1 MSFAPRYGN
10 WLLLV
15 PIVVAFTWVG
25 LAGYQGLNG
34 QDAHD
39 YYRIARAWQA
49 YMVDGGA
56 RPIMAEHPHGYPML
70 GAVLGL
76 VMGPLWALRI
86 ISVLAFFGVVLILDR
101 SLRRHGADGGV
112 SRAYVLLGIALSPF
126 LLRYALT
133 TMSDVLAL
141 TLTTA
146 AFFSAV
152 NWIRDRGYSALSG
165 MIVYLAL
172 ALFVRLAVAPIA
184 VLLLLYVAG
193 ERAAARIAPRTLAI
207 SALIAV
213 VAGCIIVAALQ
224 RNGDLVGTPLAEWT
238 ALNWFR
244 RDLVS
249 DDGVLH
255 YMFPNILYAL
265 GVVIHPGQF
274 TIGLLVVPFFR
285 WEDLKDP
292 ATRLAAILLGGYLL
306 FVAGMPFQNDRV
318 LLLALPFTVVLFHL
332 AFQRAYRAVR
342 ASMIKPVL
350 LLLVLGCVQCA
361 LFVRAMV
368 PFIHQARVE
377 KELSALADQLSPD
390 HLYSHGMGAA
400 LSTYC
405 PDVPVTE
412 LWYAEIDTFERGAVI
427 VVHPERLEAQWAGHF
442 PAINWEK
449 ARRAGAL
456 PVFQRPDGWVI
467 ARVP

>member
-1 MSFAPRYGN
+1 MSFAPRYGV
-10 WLLLV
+10 WPLLV
-15 PIVVAFTWVG
+15 PIVVAFTWVSVS
-25 LAGYQGLNG
+25 GYQGLNG

-49 YMVDGGA
+49 YLVEGGE
-56 RPIMAEHPHGYPML
+56 RPIMAEHPHGYPIL
-70 GAVLGL
+70 GAVFGL
-76 VMGPLWALRI
+76 VVGPLWALRI
-86 ISVLAFFGVVLILDR
+86 ISVLAFAGVVIILDR
-101 SLRRHGADGGV
+101 SLRHGEGGAI
-112 SRAYVLLGIALSPF
+112 SRTYLLFGIALSPF

-141 TLTTA
+141 VFTTA
-146 AFFSAV
+146 AFCSALT
-152 NWIRDRGYSALSG
+152 WIRDRGYAALIG
-165 MIVYLAL
+165 MVGFLAL
-172 ALFVRLAVAPIA
+172 ALSVRLAVAPIA
-184 VLLLLYVAG
+184 VLLVLFVAG
-193 ERAAARIAPRTLAI
+193 ERAAARIGPRMVAI
-207 SALIAV
+207 ISFIAV
-213 VAGCIIVAALQ
+213 VAVSILAAAMQ
-224 RNGDLVGTPLAEWT
+224 RNGVLLGTPLAEWT
-238 ALNWFR
+238 PLNLFR
-244 RDLVS
+244 RDLIS

-274 TIGLLVVPFFR
+274 TIGLFVIPFFR
-285 WEDLKDP
+285 WNDLKDP
-292 ATRLAAILLGGYLL
+292 PTRLAAILLGGYLL

-332 AFQRAYRAVR
+332 AFLRAYGALR
-342 ASMIKPVL
+342 ASFTRPGM
-350 LLLVLGCVQCA
+350 LLLVVACVQCA

-377 KELSALADQLSPD
+377 KELSALANQLSPH

-427 VVHPERLEAQWAGHF
+427 VVHPEGLAAQWTGRF

-449 ARRAGAL
+449 ARRAGAI
-456 PVFQRPDGWVI
+456 PVFQRHDGWVI